1 MRESKYDILGQK
13 LFYRPQVPQS
23 RRFHSGFINLKYVYY
38 KNIVPKFSLMTESVS
53 IMDNS
58 NTRINNK
65 SNVYKHNSGQP
76 IFLIS

>member
-1 MRESKYDILGQK
+1 MI
-13 LFYRPQVPQS
+13 
-23 RRFHSGFINLKYVYY
+23 
-38 KNIVPKFSLMTESVS
+38 PKFSLMTESVS

-76 IFLIS
+76 IFLISLIEVNSIIYVRIWAKKLAPSHHR